1 MFLPLTNLLHVSTR
15 KKKSVHTIAPC
26 ISPPPDTLK
35 NSSHSQSASCHI
47 TVLPPS
53 VTFVTVRKYKKKIKN
68 TKKTQNFQFCLIKSL
83 FASFWSLTPACRF
96 DLFTDECLLLKVYP
110 YEMLMITSRGRAK
123 LPRDVDRTRLE
134 VSVFHLTVRNW
145 YWISLLCVN
154 NMLHKYN
161 CSKECAVSIASC
173 HFCSDPFLRLWC

>member
-1 MFLPLTNLLHVSTR
+1 MFLPLPNLLHVSTP
-15 KKKSVHTIAPC
+15 KKQQQQSVNTIAPC
-26 ISPPPDTLK
+26 ISPDNLTKK

-47 TVLPPS
+47 PVLPPS
-53 VTFVTVRKYKKKIKN
+53 VPSVTVRATKIPK
-68 TKKTQNFQFCLIKSL
+68 FDSFCLIKESL
-83 FASFWSLTPACRF
+83 FASFWSLTRACRF
-96 DLFTDECLLLKVYP
+96 DLFTDKCLLLKVYP

-173 HFCSDPFLRLWC
+173 HFCSDPFYGFWC